1 MSHILWHFFLLYPW
15 RDVFSLSYW
24 IKKSSH
30 MSNDTFFFS
39 MLFLALMTSMC
50 TYGRCQMIGLTMMS
64 WWLLVEHTWYFM
76 ATVPLLTRF
85 ALTLLYT
92 CWYQQELRKLLR
104 FVFTNNVDLL
114 GSPRW
119 SSYLIYKNIALKFAI
134 IAVK

>member
-1 MSHILWHFFLLYPW
+1 
-15 RDVFSLSYW
+15 
-24 IKKSSH
+24 

-39 MLFLALMTSMC
+39 MLFLAPMTSMC

-92 CWYQQELRKLLR
+92 CWYQQESRKLLR
-104 FVFTNNVDLL
+104 FVYTNNVDLL

-119 SSYLIYKNIALKFAI
+119 SSYLPNLQKYCLKKVTI
-134 IAVK
+134 IAVKLWLYFNYEHMNIKSSEKILGIFN